1 VVRQSADSHAA
12 WIRLEGVT
20 IQENVPLAPY
30 TTLGVGGPARWFVRV
45 TTESELGDAVQ
56 FARQRNLPLFVLGGG
71 SNLLVSDSGFSGFV
85 LQADIG
91 GPAHN
96 DLQGRS
102 TTVNFSVPAGLEWD
116 KFVEMTCRSRYTGI
130 ESLAG
135 IPGLVGG
142 TPVQNV
148 GAYGQEVAQTIT
160 SVRVFNLQTLEIET
174 LSAER
179 CRFGYRSS
187 IFNTTHR
194 GRYVVTRVNFQFDLD
209 AEPVLTYADL
219 LKYFAGQPTPT
230 PLQISDAVRTIRR
243 SKGMLLVAGDPDSHS
258 AGSFFKNPVVDEGA
272 IARMA
277 ATLEIP
283 RTEIPHWPAGEG
295 SVKLPAAWLVERAGF
310 HKGFHMGRAGI
321 STKHTLAL
329 VNLGGATAS
338 EIVALRD
345 AVIHKV
351 EERFAIQLE
360 QEPVMLGF
368 TPKD

>member
-1 VVRQSADSHAA
+1 
-12 WIRLEGVT
+12 VT
-20 IQENVPLAPY
+20 IQENVPLAQY
-30 TTLGVGGPARWFVRV
+30 TTLGVGGPARWFVHVAR
-45 TTESELGDAVQ
+45 ESELPEAVQ

-71 SNLLVSDSGFSGFV
+71 SNLLVSDIGFPGLV
-85 LQADIG
+85 IHAEIG
-91 GPAHN
+91 GPTHN

-102 TTVNFSVPAGLEWD
+102 TTVNYDVPAGLEWD
-116 KFVEMTCRSRYTGI
+116 KFVEMICRNRYTGV

-148 GAYGQEVAQTIT
+148 GAYGQEVSQTIT
-160 SVRVFNLQTLEIET
+160 SVRVFDLQTQEIET
-174 LSAER
+174 LSAEQ

-194 GRYVVTRVNFQFDLD
+194 ARYVVTRVTFQFDLD

-219 LKYFAGQPTPT
+219 LKHFANQPTPT
-230 PLQISDAVRTIRR
+230 PLQISEAVRTIRAR
-243 SKGMLLVAGDPDSHS
+243 KGMLLVEGDPDSHS
-258 AGSFFKNPVVDEGA
+258 AGSFFKNPVVEQTVVA
-272 IARMA
+272 QIATA
-277 ATLEIP
+277 LSIP
-283 RTEIPHWPAGEG
+283 PTEIPHWPAGQRTI
-295 SVKLPAAWLVERAGF
+295 KLPAAWLVERAGF
-310 HKGFHMGRAGI
+310 HKGFSMGRAGI

-329 VNLGGATAS
+329 VNLGSATAS
-338 EIVALRD
+338 EIIALRD

-351 EERFAIQLE
+351 EQLFAIHLE